1 MEAAGQATDQ
11 VIKVT
16 MDGVEYLL
24 RLSGRA
30 ATHSAAMLMALGK
43 MALESHE
50 SRGAQRLSTMLK
62 SGKELTVFSVSET
75 RLKEFGQEAKRYGI
89 TFCALK
95 DKEVQDGVVDL
106 LVRSEDAPKI
116 NRIMERYGMD
126 ALAEDAQPVQETAE
140 RPTTGR
146 RQERRPRSNIEP
158 GLPSWN
164 GSVQTATDERPSVRG
179 RMEALRAQRQA
190 AAPEMPRPYRGRTH
204 KTPER

>member
-11 VIKVT
+11 VVKLT

-43 MALESHE
+43 MTLESHE

-62 SGKELTVFSVSET
+62 SGKELTVFSVPET

-106 LVRSEDAPKI
+106 LIRSEDAPKI
-116 NRIMERYGMD
+116 NRIVERYGMD
-126 ALAEDAQPVQETAE
+126 ALSEDAQPVQETAE
-140 RPTTGR
+140 RPTMGR
-146 RQERRPRSNIEP
+146 TQESRPRSTTRQEP
-158 GLPSWN
+158 LSLH
-164 GSVQTATDERPSVRG
+164 GSERTAEDERPSVRD
-179 RMEALRAQRQA
+179 RVEALKAERQTTAQ
-190 AAPEMPRPYRGRTH
+190 EMPRPRRTRAH